1 MRVLALLCALS
12 LTSAAWAQAAPP
24 GRPAVVRRH
33 PPTAPAPTARLAFS
47 VGEVAISPPAAADAT
62 LAAGTRVHV
71 GRGGVAEVALRN
83 GTVLTFEGRADAVV
97 LAPITARAGHPP
109 IYITLVRH
117 GAVRFRVGEAPPR
130 GPRVTLLSTGPASL
144 ALGRADGELVTDP
157 GGRNTRVAVSRGRV
171 RVVTPHGTAFV
182 TARRGAL
189 FATGE
194 PPSTRPLPGRPVW
207 RRPPPVR
214 VVTAG
219 APVDVAGTFALPAG
233 GVRRWRVEIARDE
246 VFRDRVATLTEPARS
261 RRVVLRG
268 VAPGRY
274 FVRVSA
280 LNRDGVAGAPS
291 ETAPFTV
298 AAPAVVPGR
307 APAPGV
313 PGQRARVEMPPGFH
327 CAVDGMALSRVSGA
341 LPLAPGRAHAL
352 RCAAGAE
359 GGAVHHFTIPVG
371 DAGPLVHETRVYV
384 SPAGSGVLGVTLRD
398 AEGLPVPYA
407 DVRAEVDGG
416 VYAGPVR
423 EAERRGEYA
432 AELRW
437 PRGLASARVRLTVNG
452 AVRFEDVVAP
462 AVSR

>member
-1 MRVLALLCALS
+1 MRVLPLLCALS
-12 LTSAAWAQAAPP
+12 LSPAAWAQAAPP
-24 GRPAVVRRH
+24 GRPAAARRAPH
-33 PPTAPAPTARLAFS
+33 TAPAPTARLAFTA
-47 VGEVAISPPAAADAT
+47 GEVAVSPPAAADAT

-97 LAPITARAGHPP
+97 LAPITPRAGRPP

-117 GAVRFRVGEAPPR
+117 GAVRFRVGEGAPR
-130 GPRVTLLSTGPASL
+130 GPRVALLSTGPASL

-189 FATGE
+189 LATGE
-194 PPSTRPLPGRPVW
+194 PPSTRPLPGRAAW
-207 RRPPPVR
+207 RTPPPER

-219 APVDVAGTFALPAG
+219 APVDVAATYALPAG
-233 GVRRWRVEIARDE
+233 GARRWRVELARDE

-274 FVRVSA
+274 FLRVSA
-280 LNRDGVAGAPS
+280 LNRDGVPGAPS
-291 ETAPFTV
+291 ETASFTV

-313 PGQRARVEMPPGFH
+313 TGQRARVEMPPGFH

-352 RCAAGAE
+352 RCAAGPE
-359 GGAVHHFTIPVG
+359 GGVHHFTIPVG
-371 DAGPLVHETRVYV
+371 DAGPLLHEARVYV
-384 SPAGSGVLGVTLRD
+384 SPAGSGTLGVTLRD

-407 DVRAEVDGG
+407 EVRAEVDGG
-416 VYAGPVR
+416 VYVGPVR
-423 EAERRGEYA
+423 EAVRRGEYA

-437 PRGLASARVRLTVNG
+437 PRGLTSARVRLTVNG
-452 AVRFEDVVAP
+452 AARFEDVVSP